1 MADKEN
7 EAQRQSLAPEK
18 HEVSEVSKVS
28 IKKED
33 EMSDLERLAFYNIF
47 SSTAEIGASD
57 TLSEILRRHSMGGFL
72 GREEDLIEIKKQDY
86 LTLQKYGLS
95 YEDLASRLEKMANA
109 SLDNYRSTNNAVTI
123 LDSDYNIVELKNVVE
138 LKNGNRPFLEKS
150 AGGKGL
156 FHIRPF
162 IKPLRNSRML
172 KELPSA
178 YYMVIVER
186 IGDAGC
192 PWNNLPKELEVLKCG
207 YGQQANYDFTVRNL
221 KSREKLEFNYN
232 LMQVH
237 MIAKHHFFEGRKTMS
252 KLINKNS
259 YRIEPE
265 EIIETL
271 ELDSRGQ
278 KKEKV

>member
-1 MADKEN
+1 
-7 EAQRQSLAPEK
+7 
-18 HEVSEVSKVS
+18 
-28 IKKED
+28 
-33 EMSDLERLAFYNIF
+33 
-47 SSTAEIGASD
+47 
-57 TLSEILRRHSMGGFL
+57 
-72 GREEDLIEIKKQDY
+72 
-86 LTLQKYGLS
+86 
-95 YEDLASRLEKMANA
+95 MANA
-109 SLDNYRSTNNAVTI
+109 SLDNYRSTNNAVTV
-123 LDSDYNIVELKNVVE
+123 LDSDYNVVE

-156 FHIRPF
+156 FHIRRPS
-162 IKPLRNSRML
+162 LRESRML

-186 IGDAGC
+186 ISDASC

-237 MIAKHHFFEGRKTMS
+237 MIANHHFFEGRKTMFN
-252 KLINKNS
+252 LIKNP

-278 KKEKV
+278 KKEKI